1 MIRNRHQDI
10 EIPEENPF
18 EYDQLGRKQHVENFE
33 RIVSFYAETGCVMA
47 LNGLWGTGKTTFV
60 EMSLKYMRNNGYKPL
75 YFNAWTNDF
84 VSDPLVALL
93 AEMKELLPESPKLDD
108 ALRLGGKILTTVG
121 ASLLKS
127 VIKNKVGVD
136 VDQVA
141 DDVADVIKDQIDEY
155 SEQKQTL
162 ADFKDALI
170 EYVADNTENGKPVV
184 FFVDELDR
192 CNPRFAVQML
202 ERIKHLFDIPN
213 MIFVLV
219 VNKEQLQHAICGYYG
234 SENIDAENYLR
245 RFIDVEYLLPDVDKE
260 KYFELLYKE
269 YAYGDILDTFYRAGD
284 QLKQDTAY
292 FQALIGYLMRY
303 TDFDLRTID
312 KFPAQTR
319 LVMQTYAPREKFH
332 SGVFLML
339 SYLRIAD
346 AELYEQIKEHR
357 LDTIELVERL
367 GESFGVILQ
376 RINDANSYPKIDIMS
391 ALTRVVYTYAPE
403 QINDN
408 FQDALLQVKIQNI
421 DVDEFMRL
429 MRITK
434 RDCHLGHDE
443 MNSVFEHLGFVRN
456 VNL

>member
-1 MIRNRHQDI
+1 MIRNRHQDMD
-10 EIPEENPF
+10 IPAENPF
-18 EYDQLGRKQHVENFE
+18 ENDQLGRKQHVENLE
-33 RIVSFYAETGCVMA
+33 RIVSLYAKTGCVMA
-47 LNGLWGTGKTTFV
+47 LNGIWGTGKTTFV
-60 EMSLKYMRNNGYKPL
+60 EMVIKDMKNQEYKPL

-93 AEMKELLPESPKLDD
+93 AEMKELLPESPKLDN

-141 DDVADVIKDQIDEY
+141 DDVADVIKNQFDEY
-155 SEQKQTL
+155 TEQKKTL
-162 ADFKDALI
+162 VDFKDALT
-170 EYVADNTENGKPVV
+170 EYVAENTENGKPVV

-192 CNPRFAVQML
+192 CNPRFAVQVL

-234 SENIDAENYLR
+234 SENIDAANYLR
-245 RFIDVEYLLPDVDKE
+245 RFIDVEYQLPDVDKE

-269 YAYGDILDTFYRAGD
+269 YAYGDILNTLFRAGD
-284 QLKQDTAY
+284 QLKQDTSY
-292 FQALIGYLMRY
+292 FQTLIGYLMRY

-312 KFPAQTR
+312 KFLAQTR
-319 LVMQTYAPREKFH
+319 LVMQTYAPRERFY
-332 SGVFLML
+332 SGVFMIL
-339 SYLRIAD
+339 SYMRIAD
-346 AELYEQIKEHR
+346 AELYGQIKEHQ
-357 LDTIELVERL
+357 LSTIELVEKL
-367 GESFGVILQ
+367 DKSFGVILQ
-376 RINDANSYPKIDIMS
+376 RISDANVYPKSDIMS
-391 ALTRVVYTYAPE
+391 ALTRVVYTYDPR

-408 FQDALLQVKIQNI
+408 FRDVLQRTRIQNI
-421 DVDEFMRL
+421 NIDEFMKH
-429 MRITK
+429 MGITM
-434 RDCHLGHDE
+434 RDCPMGHDE
-443 MNSVFEHLGFVRN
+443 MESVFEHQGFVKY